1 MFDSITIKINNPSN
15 PLDIGYLAECLLF
28 YDKTNLLID
37 KDSLIVLFKTCGV
50 DEIKTLIERGNLS
63 ILTKGNIIGSGQ
75 KGNDF
80 FVDLFTAQNVD
91 KHYEIFYDA
100 FFSLYGKQGKSRRNA
115 KRFVDLTHSY
125 KYDSQVLVAI
135 RESINDKAF
144 VRQIIN
150 SFYKDIGI
158 DKEFIGKEWSYDFV
172 AIDDY
177 SFRHVTSLDIE
188 NLKIVANEHNLHF
201 DFSPS
206 SLLLDLSESLGDI
219 QIAIN
224 NNSEIFT
231 TPISSKII
239 NLKFENVF
247 EKAHIN
253 REAIDKF
260 QKIALPNYKNLSLV
274 INEGQKSFND
284 LIKLLDKAD
293 RFKSWKSELKSESD
307 FIEEYSKALEKDSWF
322 DKLPFKIGRFSI
334 FEGIGLLT
342 DLLGGGGVGTAA
354 TTMMSAGDAFL
365 LDKLLKKWKPNQ
377 FIKGEY
383 KKFVK

>member
-1 MFDSITIKINNPSN
+1 MFDSITIKTNSFSN

-37 KDSLIVLFKTCGV
+37 KDSLILLFRTCGV

-63 ILTKGNIIGSGQ
+63 LLTKGNILGSGQ
-75 KGNDF
+75 NGNDF
-80 FVDLFTAQNVD
+80 FVDLFTVKNVD
-91 KHYEIFYDA
+91 KHYEIFYDV
-100 FFSLYGKQGKSRRNA
+100 FFSLFEKKGKSRRNA
-115 KRFVDLTHSY
+115 IRFADLTHPY
-125 KYDSQVLVAI
+125 KYDSQVLAAI

-144 VRQIIN
+144 IRQIIN
-150 SFYKDIGI
+150 GFYKDIGI

-177 SFRHVTSLDIE
+177 YFRHTTSLDIE
-188 NLKIVANEHNLHF
+188 NLKAVASKSNLNF
-201 DFSPS
+201 DFSPN
-206 SLLLDLSESLGDI
+206 SLLLELSESLGDI

-247 EKAHIN
+247 EKAHIH
-253 REAIDKF
+253 RETIDKF
-260 QKIALPNYKNLSLV
+260 QKIALPNYKNLGLV
-274 INEGQKSFND
+274 INEGQKSFSD
-284 LIKLLDKAD
+284 LIGLLDKAD
-293 RFKSWKSELKSESD
+293 RFKSWKREIKSESE

-322 DKLPFKIGRFSI
+322 DGLPSKIGRFSI
-334 FEGIGLLT
+334 FEGIGILM
-342 DLLGGGGVGTAA
+342 DLLGTGGVGTAVA
-354 TTMMSAGDAFL
+354 TMLSAGDTFL
-365 LDKLLKKWKPNQ
+365 LDKLLKKWRPNQ
-377 FIKGEY
+377 FIKGDY